1 MANTLPVMHN
11 ASNENITQ
19 VDVAAWTQNAI
30 QAMNG
35 LSLHSDPAKPT
46 QGTAVGI
53 SIPLDDEHGKGTA
66 NGEGITAG
74 QAVREGYVLRRK
86 SSQRDSMR
94 RRDALLKG
102 KEGSR
107 QRRRWE
113 NGMTFKVSR
122 SQCKKLIYF
131 MQIA

>member
-1 MANTLPVMHN
+1 MANPRPTIPL
-11 ASNENITQ
+11 ATEENITQ
-19 VDVAAWTQNAI
+19 VDVAAWTQHAI
-30 QAMNG
+30 QAMKG
-35 LSLHSDPAKPT
+35 MSLHSDPSRPA
-46 QGTAVGI
+46 QGTAVELQ
-53 SIPLDDEHGKGTA
+53 IPLDGEHGKPAA

-113 NGMTFKVSR
+113 NGMHILVDAASI
-122 SQCKKLIYF
+122 S
-131 MQIA
+131 

>member
-1 MANTLPVMHN
+1 MTNSRPVLPV
-11 ASNENITQ
+11 ASDDKIAH
-19 VDVAAWTQNAI
+19 VDVAAWTQHAV
-30 QAMNG
+30 QAMKG
-35 LSLHSDPAKPT
+35 LSLHADPSKPT
-46 QGTAVGI
+46 VATPGTALGLQ
-53 SIPLDDEHGKGTA
+53 IPLDGEHGKTSA

-86 SSQRDSMR
+86 SSARDSMR

-113 NGMTFKVSR
+113 NGARPFCSAYTHD
-122 SQCKKLIYF
+122 
-131 MQIA
+131 

>member
-1 MANTLPVMHN
+1 MANQLPHHDATKVTH
-11 ASNENITQ
+11 
-19 VDVAAWTQNAI
+19 VDVAAWTQHAI

-35 LSLHSDPAKPT
+35 LSLHSDPTKL
-46 QGTAVGI
+46 TAVDLQ
-53 SIPLDDEHGKGTA
+53 IPLDGEHGRA
-66 NGEGITAG
+66 APNGEGITAG

-113 NGMTFKVSR
+113 NGMRGTDYVQFCGPVYS
-122 SQCKKLIYF
+122 LE
-131 MQIA
+131 QIV

>member
-1 MANTLPVMHN
+1 MANPVPTQSLN
-11 ASNENITQ
+11 KESRITH
-19 VDVAAWTQNAI
+19 VDVAAWTQHAI
-30 QAMNG
+30 SAMSG
-35 LSLHSDPAKPT
+35 MSLHADPTKPA
-46 QGTAVGI
+46 QRASVDLQ
-53 SIPLDDEHGKGTA
+53 IPLDGEHGKPA
-66 NGEGITAG
+66 PNGEGITAG

-113 NGMTFKVSR
+113 NGMQTMDP
-122 SQCKKLIYF
+122 I
-131 MQIA
+131 

>member
-1 MANTLPVMHN
+1 M
-11 ASNENITQ
+11 
-19 VDVAAWTQNAI
+19 
-30 QAMNG
+30 G
-35 LSLHSDPAKPT
+35 L
-46 QGTAVGI
+46 Q
-53 SIPLDDEHGKGTA
+53 IPLDGEHSKTA
-66 NGEGITAG
+66 NGQGITAG

-113 NGMTFKVSR
+113 NGMQRF
-122 SQCKKLIYF
+122 YF
-131 MQIA
+131 A

>member
-1 MANTLPVMHN
+1 MANQRPALPVT
-11 ASNENITQ
+11 ADEQITH
-19 VDVAAWTQNAI
+19 VDVAAWTQHAI

-35 LSLHSDPAKPT
+35 LSLHADPSKPVSAT
-46 QGTAVGI
+46 VDLQ
-53 SIPLDDEHGKGTA
+53 IPLDGEHGKSSP

-113 NGMTFKVSR
+113 NGTRCSCSSCVHD
-122 SQCKKLIYF
+122 
-131 MQIA
+131 